1 MEAEVRN
8 LLREFDRRFNAG
20 DTLGAAALGRFPM
33 PMRVEGAWMY
43 LSDASQFA
51 GLLDLQRSYM
61 AARGAPAQVSALTE
75 AEARS
80 NGRIEARVTAT
91 ARTPEGQGRW
101 RDESSYFLRRDAGRL
116 VIEMIEVHA
125 LPDGVLSEL
134 TAPAAGR
141 IHRIEDI
148 LRARRIARDDTQ
160 ETP

>member
-1 MEAEVRN
+1 MPVRI
-8 LLREFDRRFNAG
+8 
-20 DTLGAAALGRFPM
+20 
-33 PMRVEGAWMY
+33 EGAWMY
-43 LSDASQFA
+43 LADASEFA
-51 GLLDLQRSYM
+51 GLLDLQWGYL
-61 AARGAPAQVSALTE
+61 AASGALAQSSALLR

-80 NGRIEARVTAT
+80 GGRIEAHVLAT
-91 ARTPEGQGRW
+91 ARTSEGAERW